1 MRIWID
7 FINTPQV
14 SFFEP
19 LMEELK
25 SLGHEFVLTCRDSS
39 NTVQLLNQKG
49 WDFQVIG
56 SGSKKT
62 LISKLIAFPGRILD
76 LRKFLKNKKIDLALG
91 QSSFYLPLT
100 ARSLNIR
107 SIYTNDNE
115 HALGNIPSFLF
126 ADTIFLPSELSLK
139 KALSQGASKKKITQY
154 PGIKEG
160 IYLWKKALKIKSLRE
175 KNKQNKIYIRP
186 EPVSAQYYKGKENFL
201 DKLISELSSQYQV
214 VVLTRGTEQANY
226 YTRKFQNN
234 VTVPEKPLDFLT
246 VATDCLA
253 FIGAGGSMTREM
265 AILGIPTISV
275 YQAELLDVDR
285 FLINEGLLVFAPR
298 ITSQEVIDFTNKT
311 ENNLNKSEKILEKG
325 KTAYNLL
332 KYSILGNTK

>member
-56 SGSKKT
+56 SGAKKS
-62 LISKLIAFPGRILD
+62 LITKLIAFPGRILD
-76 LRKFLKNKKIDLALG
+76 LRKFLKNKEIDLAVG

-100 ARSLNIR
+100 ARLLKIR

-126 ADTIFLPSELSLK
+126 ADSIFLPSELSLT
-139 KALSQGASKKKITQY
+139 KAISQGASKKKITQY

-160 IYLWKKALKIKSLRE
+160 IYLWAKALKIKSLRE
-175 KNKQNKIYIRP
+175 KNIQNKIYIRP
-186 EPVSAQYYKGKENFL
+186 EPISAQYYNGKENFL
-201 DKLISELSSQYQV
+201 DELISELSFQYQIV
-214 VVLTRGTEQANY
+214 ILTRNAEQAKH
-226 YTRKFQNN
+226 YTHKFQYN
-234 VTVPEKPLDFLT
+234 VSVPLKSLDFMT
-246 VATDCLA
+246 IATDCLA

-275 YQAELLDVDR
+275 YQAELLDVDK
-285 FLINEGLLVFAPR
+285 FLINEGLLVFSPR
-298 ITSQEVIDFTNKT
+298 ITTQEVIKFTKIK
-311 ENNLNKSEKILEKG
+311 ENNLSKSESILRKG
-325 KTAYNLL
+325 KTAYDLL
-332 KYSILGNTK
+332 KYSILGKTK